1 MYDAVFLTDHDD
13 ITATS
18 IITLGPYKCAH
29 VLRKLGYKCLV
40 VTNTVNFTEE
50 DFKQLFFYAIGPN
63 TKFVGFS
70 TTFLWVSEDG
80 LISGEKSRE
89 EMILNEIR
97 KYNKDVKIVIGGAK
111 THREFANKNVDF
123 AVVGLG
129 ETSTINIMNH
139 LDHGQP
145 LKDSFVNIYGIT
157 IVDSQHNE
165 TYNFMSDVMHW
176 LPEDVVNYTTL
187 PIEMAR
193 GCIFKCKFCFHR
205 NLGKKKLEYVK
216 KFDALKQ
223 ELHQA
228 YWDYGIKH
236 YAVVDDTF
244 NDDVD
249 KLEQICKVTD
259 TLPEQLRLWCYMRLD
274 LLGRN
279 PQSIPILKDIGVRA
293 TIFGIE
299 TMHPKAASVIG
310 KGGSRQ
316 KVIDTLQ
323 MLRTEFSDLSMHSG
337 FIAGLPYEPISS
349 LERTSEDLQSGKI
362 SLDSWNWM
370 AFVIQ
375 KPGMYQ
381 ADSNFNLEYEK
392 YGYRNK
398 GYLWADQKTVNQVTN
413 NALVNWQ
420 REDWNFEDCWKWS
433 NEQEVKSLKC
443 GRYHYDGLLAIGTHT
458 FPAPSLNFDIM
469 RKTLIQDVDVSLI
482 RHARNQFIQDYK
494 KKLFKLIQT

>member
-13 ITATS
+13 VTDVS

-50 DFKQLFFYAIGPN
+50 DFKELFFYAIGHN
-63 TKFVGFS
+63 TKLVGFS
-70 TTFLWVSEDG
+70 TTFQWVSEDG
-80 LISGEKSRE
+80 LASGEKSRE
-89 EMILNEIR
+89 ELILIEIK
-97 KYNKDVKIVIGGAK
+97 KYNKDTKIVLGGSK
-111 THREFANKNVDF
+111 SHRECANKNVDF

-129 ETSTINIMNH
+129 ETSIVHIMNH

-145 LKDSFVNIYGIT
+145 LKDSFVNIHGVT
-157 IVDSQHNE
+157 IVDSQNKE
-165 TYNFMSDVMHW
+165 TYDFMSDVMHW
-176 LPEDVVNYTTL
+176 LPEDVVNYRTL

-228 YWDYGIKH
+228 YKDFNITH
-236 YAVVDDTF
+236 YQIVDDTF

-249 KLEQICKVTD
+249 KLEQIRKVTD

-279 PQSIPILKDIGVRA
+279 PQSIPILKDMGVRA

-316 KVIDTLQ
+316 RVIDTLQ
-323 MLRTEFSDLSMHSG
+323 MLRTDFSDLSMHSG
-337 FIAGLPYEPISS
+337 FIAGLPYEPVSS
-349 LERTSEDLQSGKI
+349 LERTLEDLISGKI
-362 SLDSWNWM
+362 PLHSWNWM

-375 KPGMYQ
+375 KSGIYQ
-381 ADSNFNLEYEK
+381 ADSTFNLEYEK
-392 YGYRNK
+392 YGYRNR
-398 GYLWADQKTVNQVTN
+398 GYVWADKKTINQVAN
-413 NALVNWQ
+413 NALVNWE
-420 REDWNFEDCWKWS
+420 RDDWNFEDAWKWTTQKEFES
-433 NEQEVKSLKC
+433 VNC
-443 GRYHYDGLLAIGTHT
+443 GTYHYDGLLAVGTHT
-458 FPAPSLNFDIM
+458 FPAPKLDFDLM
-469 RKTLIQDVDVSLI
+469 RKTLYQDVDFSLI
-482 RHARNQFIQDYK
+482 RRAKMQFIQDYK
-494 KKLFKLIQT
+494 KKLFKLIKT